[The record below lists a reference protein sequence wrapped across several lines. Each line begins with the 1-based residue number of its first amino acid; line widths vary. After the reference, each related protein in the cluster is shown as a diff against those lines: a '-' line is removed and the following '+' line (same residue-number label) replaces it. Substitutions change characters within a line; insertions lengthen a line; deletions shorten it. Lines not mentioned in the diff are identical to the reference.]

1 MLRYVTY
8 SMCNPPPPPCQ
19 LLRASCDCHIVYVP
33 MEHNWYLL
41 LYLDVQAAKAE
52 AEAARGEAQH
62 QRRLTEAAAEQL
74 QELRQLVQGLTEQLN
89 RPTQHSMRSES
100 RAEDSHTCEDSVAED
115 YMCGDEDSLQDGGP
129 KQQEPE
135 QAAHAG
141 HGVRHASSMALGALA
156 DGAEHRW
163 RRLAV
168 SEGQVTSAPVIT
180 FQAHEVVVRG
190 AAVTDLGAVAVPQ
203 RAVEG
208 HGGGVAHWAVA
219 PQGIATVATAAT
231 AGSLTAAD
239 VAGNDVWVQQQQ
251 QQLQQQQQQQPVSR
265 DEDGSAC
272 STEVSEGSLWRTPR
286 GTADSVGGGAHTP
299 GSAWFT
305 PSHTPARTTAQT
317 SGGGGG
323 DGFVTAA
330 GSEGGGYSHEGGGYS
345 QSGGAGLSGGGGDQA
360 SVTAAVTTVTSVTP
374 STTPSRRVSS
384 GLVSSAAVSSA
395 KRMQVRPQGR

>member
-1 MLRYVTY
+1 M
-8 SMCNPPPPPCQ
+8 
-19 LLRASCDCHIVYVP
+19 
-33 MEHNWYLL
+33 
-41 LYLDVQAAKAE
+41 AKAE

-74 QELRQLVQGLTEQLN
+74 QEQRQLVQGLTEQLN
-89 RPTQHSMRSES
+89 RATQHSMRSES
-100 RAEDSHTCEDSVAED
+100 RGGDSHTCEDSVAED
-115 YMCGDEDSLQDGGP
+115 SMCGDEDSLQDGGP

-141 HGVRHASSMALGALA
+141 HEVRHASSMALEALV
-156 DGAEHRW
+156 DGAEHRR

-168 SEGQVTSAPVIT
+168 SEGQVSAPVIT
-180 FQAHEVVVRG
+180 FQAHEVVVRS
-190 AAVTDLGAVAVPQ
+190 AAVTDLGAAAVSQ
-203 RAVEG
+203 RAGEG
-208 HGGGVAHWAVA
+208 HDGGVAHEAVA

-239 VAGNDVWVQQQQ
+239 VAGSDVWVQQQQ
-251 QQLQQQQQQQPVSR
+251 QQRHSR
-265 DEDGSAC
+265 DDDGSAC
-272 STEVSEGSLWRTPR
+272 STEASEGSLWRTPR
-286 GTADSVGGGAHTP
+286 GTVDSVGGGAHTS

-330 GSEGGGYSHEGGGYS
+330 GSEGGGYSHGGGDYSHGGGGYS
-345 QSGGAGLSGGGGDQA
+345 HGSGAGVSGGGDDQA
-360 SVTAAVTTVTSVTP
+360 LVAAVTAVTAVTP

-395 KRMQVRPQGR
+395 KRMQVKPQGSWTVQGLMMLAAQGGLVGTEGM